1 MQLSTSQAGSRTCLR
16 AYTPS
21 WCRLRRVPRAFS
33 HNIFASVASNEK
45 KQPLIDAKRTAAGL
59 ASAAAA
65 ALVLAGPA
73 AADSLTVPYKYVLH
87 FPMCF

>member
-1 MQLSTSQAGSRTCLR
+1 M
-16 AYTPS
+16 
-21 WCRLRRVPRAFS
+21 RRVPRAFS
-33 HNIFASVASNEK
+33 HNVLASLAGNEN
-45 KQPLIDAKRTAAGL
+45 KQPLIDAQRTAAGL

-73 AADSLTVPYKYVLH
+73 AADSLTVPYKYVLP